1 MWAILPLRASRAVA
15 AARRCPVYAVLL
27 SVLLSSYGSMQSRRL
42 RALRAFVYRLRN
54 VHTTQHNCRA
64 RRRRLWQKLAS
75 YKTLATGKKNNR
87 EKYGNIKRGMKE
99 IY

>member
-1 MWAILPLRASRAVA
+1 MDSMWAILPLRASRAVA

-54 VHTTQHNCRA
+54 VTPRSTTA
-64 RRRRLWQKLAS
+64 APVVVDF
-75 YKTLATGKKNNR
+75 GKS
-87 EKYGNIKRGMKE
+87 
-99 IY
+99 